1 MEDRTPKYPGRIKL
15 TPVPGQADTY
25 DMIRADE
32 ATQAG
37 TPMNKATFLKDT
49 TAALFEM
56 GADAVPDEIF
66 QKIRAIFNDVDV
78 DINGLNNSII
88 TLERAKAQVYV
99 GSYVG
104 TGTYGESSP
113 NTLTFPFKASVVW
126 NTSISNDLYAFDN
139 KNYWWSDTSAT
150 MSEAWSYG
158 RGPCQDRDMR
168 SKYGGACKISNG
180 GKTWT
185 WYSKTSA
192 YAQANNTG
200 ETYKYIALGKL

>member
-88 TLERAKAQVYV
+88 TLDRTKPEIYI
-99 GSYVG
+99 GTYVG
-104 TGTYGESSP
+104 TGLYGEDNPVKLS
-113 NTLTFPFKASVVW
+113 FPFAPKMLLVIDINGSDHFNTYHEGWVAETSVGMTTTYQV
-126 NTSISNDLYAFDN
+126 NRNPVGYAD
-139 KNYWWSDTSAT
+139 SRS
-150 MSEAWSYG
+150 SYG
-158 RGPCQDRDMR
+158 VLG
-168 SKYGGACKISNG
+168 KISSD
-180 GKTWT
+180 GKTWYWCT
-185 WYSKTSA
+185 RYNDAGRICNVQGLK
-192 YAQANNTG
+192 YG
-200 ETYKYIALGKL
+200 YIAIG